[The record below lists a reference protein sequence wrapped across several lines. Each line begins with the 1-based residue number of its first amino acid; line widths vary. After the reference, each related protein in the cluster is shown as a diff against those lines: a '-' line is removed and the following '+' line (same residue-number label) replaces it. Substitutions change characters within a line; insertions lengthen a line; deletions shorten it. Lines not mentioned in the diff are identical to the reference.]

1 MPSLT
6 ELAGIP
12 FYSAYKATTQQNQ
25 AQGLQDLQEA
35 GAVMALKDKLLAQR
49 RDAEM
54 RQLLAQSGGDVQ
66 KALAAAIQSGNLAG
80 AHQLAPIIE
89 AQRKTN
95 AGRVMT
101 PGSQLLGPNNEVLHT
116 VPPVPR
122 TDTQPEIVKLQ
133 AVLANL
139 PADAPARPLI
149 EQRIKYLA
157 HGEQQGPRPFGAGAT
172 GGAMQL
178 MTELAPLYA
187 EGRTTPEQDRNFDM
201 AVAHYTQPRQYMD
214 PDSGLAVTRKPEL
227 PQFVQEAVNRRRSAG
242 QRPQP
247 GPEVP
252 PPSPS
257 QPRPGNPTPAAAPQ
271 GPLGGKTV
279 WDLAKLTTGP
289 IPAAAEMLSRTPL
302 VGDMVQAPEFTQAR
316 NYVPQLQR
324 DLVRVLQS
332 NPRFPEGERKAIE
345 RETSIEPRLF
355 DNATAYRDRL
365 IGMDDALAVRERN
378 FYETAN
384 SPRVGRDERVHAMN
398 VVNALRKFRESLGV
412 PPRVRSDDDWAAL
425 PSGTEYIAPDG
436 RVKRKK

>member
-35 GAVMALKDKLLAQR
+35 GAVMQLKDKLLAHR

-54 RQLLAQSGGDVQ
+54 RQLLEQSGGNVE
-66 KALAAAIQSGNLAG
+66 KAMAAAIQSGNIVG
-80 AHQLAPIIE
+80 ASKLAPIIE

-95 AGRVMT
+95 APRVMT

-133 AVLANL
+133 AVLSAL
-139 PADAPARPLI
+139 PMDAPARPLI

-227 PQFVQEAVNRRRSAG
+227 PQFVQEAINRRRAAG
-242 QRPQP
+242 ARPQPAPEPPQP
-247 GPEVP
+247 GPV
-252 PPSPS
+252 
-257 QPRPGNPTPAAAPQ
+257 PTPKPETPPNGTAAPFK
-271 GPLGGKTV
+271 GRTLWELAPLI
-279 WDLAKLTTGP
+279 TGP
-289 IPAAAEMLSRTPL
+289 VRAAQEYIGRTPL
-302 VGDMVQAPEFTQAR
+302 IGDMMQSPDVVQAR
-316 NYVPQLQR
+316 NYVLQQNR
-324 DLVRVLQS
+324 DLIRVLQN
-332 NPRFPEGERKAIE
+332 NPRYSEGERRAIE
-345 RETSIEPRLF
+345 KEISIDPRLF
-355 DNATAYRDRL
+355 DNTTAYRDRTAG
-365 IGMDDALAVRERN
+365 IRDALQVRLQNMEQ
-378 FYETAN
+378 TAN
-384 SPRVGRDERVHAMN
+384 NPNVGREERIHAKN
-398 VVNALRKFRESLGV
+398 SVAALRQYIPGMGV
-412 PPRVRSDDDWAAL
+412 PPRVHDDSDWQAL